1 MILHGQIFFEFIIT
15 LDDLDFRIC
24 VIIIIISAVRNYEM
38 YFFQ

>member
-24 VIIIIISAVRNYEM
+24 VIISAVRKYEM
-38 YFFQ
+38 FFFQ